1 MKFNMIGHIKLK
13 TPPII
18 ELKFVNNDYQ
28 IGLLV
33 GPTL

>member
-13 TPPII
+13 TSHII